1 MRGPHA
7 APWRVLFRVA
17 LALCATALVGCA
29 HLPKPDGADGPS
41 SRDAAY
47 LDGEDSPRLLVEI
60 DHVEGTAPRPRSVGT
75 LLKKIELYLDKP
87 GGVEVVLDDLI
98 PREEWEEDSGVI
110 RRLARRYRSLEA
122 TEGTVVLH
130 VLYGPGYLKYWG
142 FAWSRRTMQHADRDY
157 GAALMVVLQ
166 DRLKPI
172 AWITGVKQES
182 NVLVHELGHVL
193 GLATNPGHSTKAHC
207 TNAHCLMYDGVDART
222 FWLYFF
228 PTLFT
233 GYLPLDFC
241 RDCQGD
247 LYERWSGVPPG
258 RR

>member
-1 MRGPHA
+1 MSA
-7 APWRVLFRVA
+7 ICVA
-17 LALCATALVGCA
+17 ALVGCA
-29 HLPKPDGADGPS
+29 HLPKPDGAAGPS
-41 SRDAAY
+41 YRDAAY
-47 LDGEDSPRLLVEI
+47 LDAGAAKSLLVEI
-60 DHVEGTAPRPRSVGT
+60 DYVEGTSPRPRSIGT
-75 LLKKIELYLDKP
+75 LLKQIDLYLDKP

-98 PREEWEEDSGVI
+98 PRDEWREDPRAI
-110 RRLARRYRSLEA
+110 RQIAYRYRSQEA
-122 TEGTVVLH
+122 PEGGTVLH
-130 VLYGPGYLKYWG
+130 ILYGPGYRKYRG
-142 FAWSRRTMQHADRDY
+142 FAWPRWTMQEDDPDY
-157 GAALMVVLQ
+157 GAGLMVVLQ

-172 AWITGVKQES
+172 AWVTGVKQES
-182 NVLVHELGHVL
+182 NVLVHELGHLL

-241 RDCQGD
+241 SDCRQD
-247 LYERWSGVPPG
+247 LYGPWAGVPPG